1 MNNKHYMSVKDL
13 RVYLD
18 EREAIWTPEDDQ
30 YLGKFE
36 DQSVMVDCF
45 KNEGEH
51 KFSYKGIGHARISYD
66 GTLGFII
73 EPTNIEKLWVR
84 DKVHDE
90 TN

>member
-1 MNNKHYMSVKDL
+1 MIRKILSVKDL

-18 EREAIWTPEDDQ
+18 EWESKWTPEDDQ

-36 DQSVMVDCF
+36 DQAILVDCF

-51 KFSYKGIGHARISYD
+51 KFSYKGIGHTRIIYD

-73 EPTNIEKLWVR
+73 EPSDIEKLWGEEN
-84 DKVHDE
+84 DK
-90 TN
+90 N